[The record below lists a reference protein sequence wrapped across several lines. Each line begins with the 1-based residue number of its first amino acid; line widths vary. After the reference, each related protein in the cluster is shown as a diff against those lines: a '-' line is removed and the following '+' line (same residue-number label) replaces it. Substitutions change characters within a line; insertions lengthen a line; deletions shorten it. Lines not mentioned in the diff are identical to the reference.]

1 MGRGNNGGLFSP
13 SVLTGPLILLF
24 FLPVWGGLL
33 HLWHRGAT
41 IASVGLEP
49 VFEKVE
55 VLANSGEV
63 VGSLV
68 LTSPLQKTAGVVY

>member
-1 MGRGNNGGLFSP
+1 M
-13 SVLTGPLILLF
+13 
-24 FLPVWGGLL
+24 GGLL